1 MTATVFSKK
10 VKGPATHAIVIGV
23 GHYAYLPGGGGGH
36 VVENSE
42 DMSQLSSPPQSARE
56 LARWLIEHYESP
68 TRPLA
73 SVRLLIAEKK
83 SPPFS
88 FVLPNKQK
96 KSVMVTAATMPAA
109 EDAILEWEAL
119 GHADPGNLLLFY
131 FCGHGLAAGTELAL
145 LTSDFGK
152 NPKQKLKGALD
163 FRKFHLIMGDTAARN
178 QCYFVDACRVG
189 SPFLIQSAGYAGNP
203 VVQPKPPAP
212 NPNGELRISPIFY
225 STLAEARAYARP
237 GKVSLF
243 TEALLDSFAGA
254 GSGDESGPWQVEVTM
269 VQRAL
274 GKLMKQAGK
283 ILKMPQG
290 QIPATGGD
298 FAEVTL
304 NTLTRPIVP
313 VFVEVEPP
321 NWHAQAL
328 LRCEDAA
335 EKRTR
340 APRPEPWRLSVPAGK
355 YSFFAD
361 LAANNVKVEPRID
374 DPVQPPLWSKPL
386 KVVP

>member
-1 MTATVFSKK
+1 MTATVFSTK
-10 VKGPATHAIVIGV
+10 VNGPATHAIVIGV
-23 GHYAYLPGGGGGH
+23 GHYPHLPGGGGH
-36 VVENSE
+36 QVENA
-42 DMSQLSSPPQSARE
+42 DGMGQLASPPESARA

-68 TRPLA
+68 TRPLG
-73 SVRLLIAEKK
+73 SLRLLTSEKK
-83 SPPFS
+83 PAPFM
-88 FVLPNKQK
+88 FKPHKKQK
-96 KSVMVTAATMPAA
+96 KSVKLATATMTAV
-109 EDAILEWEAL
+109 EQAILEWEAL
-119 GHADPGNLLLFY
+119 GHADPRNLLLFY

-145 LTSDFGK
+145 LMADFGK
-152 NPKQKLKGALD
+152 QPNQTLKGALD
-163 FRKFHLIMGDTAARN
+163 FRKFHAIMGDCAARN

-189 SPFLIQSAGYAGNP
+189 SAFLIKNAGYAGNP

-274 GKLMKQAGK
+274 GKLMMQASK

-304 NTLTRPIVP
+304 NTLATPIVP
-313 VFVEVEPP
+313 VFVEVEPLE
-321 NWHAQAL
+321 WHVKAL
-328 LRCEDAA
+328 LRCESAA
-335 EKRTR
+335 KKEKR
-340 APRPEPWRLSVPAGK
+340 PPKPEPWRLWVPAGK
-355 YSFFAD
+355 YSFYADFAPNTVTV
-361 LAANNVKVEPRID
+361 APRID